1 MGDRKNRRLDAKIEL
16 IKQMDMLK
24 GKYSLFET
32 TFAKEFF
39 AKDLDYKKREYFFD
53 LIKGWDE
60 KCNIPYNIGVSL
72 DRISNDN
79 TVMIHRTKLDI
90 DNDVENNKKLQSI
103 MSNGLYNYGHGNAVG
118 GSAFIEEPPLT
129 LTMTPLKGIPGW
141 INLLSSWHEN
151 DSVIIAAFPKE
162 LVNKDGEFTNNK
174 SASMIYEYN
183 DKIPCIKSEYLVGAI
198 IKNQNTLDDFYTRD
212 EIKEFGNKI
221 ER

>member
-1 MGDRKNRRLDAKIEL
+1 MGDRKNKRLDAKIEL
-16 IKQMDMLK
+16 IKKKDMLK
-24 GKYSLFET
+24 GRYSLFET

-39 AKDLDYKKREYFFD
+39 AKDLDYEKREYFFD
-53 LIKGWDE
+53 LIEGWDE

-90 DNDVENNKKLQSI
+90 DNDVENNEKLQSI
-103 MSNGLYNYGHGNAVG
+103 MNDGLKNYGHGNAVG

-129 LTMTPLKGIPGW
+129 LTMTPLKGISGW
-141 INLLSSWHEN
+141 INLLSTWHEN

-162 LVNKDGEFTNNK
+162 FVKSDGEFANDK
-174 SASMIYEYN
+174 SANLIYNYSGEV
-183 DKIPCIKSEYLVGAI
+183 PSIKTDYLVGAI
-198 IKNQNTLDDFYTRD
+198 IKKEDGLDEFYTRD